1 LYLLAACS
9 LKLAA
14 VLTFTDSIT
23 INDIPFFMAQL
34 ISSNITI
41 AGTPIKQ
48 ITSFQLTQ
56 NIFDHHYFRLVCP
69 AESLEGLEGGMLQ
82 SSRNLIGGIL
92 QASFSTAAAS
102 GGLQFRG
109 IVMQV
114 EADRFSG
121 HTGNIVISGTSPT
134 IVLDNGPHCKSWE
147 KKAIKNIA
155 QDVLK
160 HFPQDLLQAQI
171 APTYPETLAYTVQY
185 KQTAWQF
192 LNHLCSSYGEWL
204 YYDGN
209 QLQIGALKSSEA
221 TSLTFG
227 SNISRFSMALQV
239 QPANSQMMAYDYLN
253 HEVYNSTPQSI
264 ESKAGLN
271 DLGRHVLQA
280 SNNVY
285 ATQPKIW
292 NNQFVSNKKQ
302 LDDAVNIRTAMQSSN
317 TVRFS
322 GSSANPGVKIGG
334 SINVQGQNLYNLS
347 GENYGE
353 YTVLSISHYFDGH
366 GNYNNDFTA
375 VPATIK
381 LPPVKSGGM
390 PHSETQSAMVTDNH
404 DPKGLG
410 RVRVKFHWM
419 NGTEKTPWVRVT
431 SPHGGGGK
439 GMFFIPEVGEEVIVG
454 FEGDSPTKPY
464 IIGTV
469 YHGKATNAYSNGGND
484 VKALQTRS
492 GNKVIMNDKDG
503 SVFVEDKD
511 GNSIMLDGAGNIT
524 MKANKKIWIDATEEI
539 KLTTKN
545 MIIEVVEEIKV
556 DAKVLTGTLTETCT
570 WNGLNKITIH
580 SDKEANVTSGNITN
594 ISGDQEVSVKGNKHV
609 GIDSSEGQVMVEG
622 KLTTTIVG
630 GQVLLNS

>member
-1 LYLLAACS
+1 
-9 LKLAA
+9 
-14 VLTFTDSIT
+14 
-23 INDIPFFMAQL
+23 MAQL

-48 ITSFQLTQ
+48 ITSFQLTE

-302 LDDAVNIRTAMQSSN
+302 LDDAINIRTAMQSSN

-322 GSSANPGVKIGG
+322 GSSAHPGVKIGG
-334 SINVQGQNLYNLS
+334 SINVQGNNLYNLS
-347 GENYGE
+347 SENYGE
-353 YTVLSISHYFDGH
+353 YTVLSISHYFDGQ

-381 LPPVKSGGM
+381 LPPVKGGGM
-390 PHSETQSAMVTDNH
+390 PYSETQSAMVTDNH

-419 NGTEKTPWVRVT
+419 NGTEKTPWIRVT

-469 YHGKATNAYSNGGND
+469 YHGKASNTYSNGGND

-511 GNSIMLDGAGNIT
+511 GNSMLIDGAGNIT
-524 MKANKKIWIDATEEI
+524 VKSNNTVTIDATNQITLKTKVISLEAVDEI
-539 KLTTKN
+539 KMN
-545 MIIEVVEEIKV
+545 S
-556 DAKVLTGTLTETCT
+556 
-570 WNGLNKITIH
+570 KILDGHFTDTSTIYGQN
-580 SDKEANVTSGNITN
+580 ENNVTSKTETHIGSDNK
-594 ISGDQEVSVKGNKHV
+594 VSVAGNTEVDVYGKNKV
-609 GIDSSEGQVMVEG
+609 ALSSDGTVDANG
-622 KLTTTIVG
+622 KVVTTIVG
-630 GQVLLNS
+630 GQVKLNC

>member
-1 LYLLAACS
+1 
-9 LKLAA
+9 
-14 VLTFTDSIT
+14 
-23 INDIPFFMAQL
+23 MAQL

-56 NIFDHHYFRLVCP
+56 NIYDHHYFRLVCP
-69 AESLEGLEGGMLQ
+69 AEALEGMEGGMLN

-92 QASFSTAAAS
+92 QASFSTP
-102 GGLQFRG
+102 GTGNGLQFRG

-134 IVLDNGPHCKSWE
+134 IVLDNGPHSKSWE

-160 HFPQDLLQAQI
+160 HFPQNLLQAQV
-171 APTYPETLAYTVQY
+171 APQYPETLAYTVQY

-192 LNHLCSSYGEWL
+192 LNFICASYGEWL
-204 YYDGN
+204 FYDGN
-209 QLQIGALKSSEA
+209 QLQIGAPKSGEA

-239 QPANSQMMAYDYLN
+239 QPGNSQMMAYDYLN
-253 HEVYNSTPQSI
+253 NEVYTSTPQGI
-264 ESKAGLN
+264 EGKAGLN
-271 DLGRHVLQA
+271 DMGKHVYQA

-285 ATQPKIW
+285 ATQPKYW

-302 LDDAVNIRTAMQSSN
+302 LDDAINIRTSMQTSN

-322 GSSANPGVKIGG
+322 GSSAHPGVKIGG
-334 SINVQGQNLYNLS
+334 TINVQGNNLYSLA

-353 YTVLSISHYFDGH
+353 YTVLSVSHYFDGH

-381 LPPVKSGGM
+381 VPPVKL
-390 PHSETQSAMVTDNH
+390 PIPPFSESQSAIVTDNF

-410 RVRVKFHWM
+410 RIRVKFHWM
-419 NGTEKTPWVRVT
+419 NGTEKTPWIRVT
-431 SPHGGGGK
+431 SPHAGGEK
-439 GMFFIPEVGEEVIVG
+439 GMYFMPEIGEEVIIG
-454 FEGDSPTKPY
+454 FEGGSPTKPY
-464 IIGTV
+464 MIGSV
-469 YHGKATNAYSNGGND
+469 YHGKATNSFGNAGND

-492 GNKVIMNDKDG
+492 GTKIIMNDAEG
-503 SVFVEDKD
+503 SVFIEDKG
-511 GNSIMLDGAGNIT
+511 GNSIMIDGKGNIT
-524 MKANKKIWIDATEEI
+524 VKSNDTVTIDATNLITFKTKKISMEAVDEI
-539 KLTTKN
+539 AMN
-545 MIIEVVEEIKV
+545 S
-556 DAKVLTGTLTETCT
+556 KVLDGQFSETSTLFGKNENNVLSTTAV
-570 WNGLNKITIH
+570 NVGSDNKVSIAAQVEVDVYGKTKVANS
-580 SDKEANVTSGNITN
+580 SDGAVEAN
-594 ISGDQEVSVKGNKHV
+594 
-609 GIDSSEGQVMVEG
+609 G
-622 KLTTTIVG
+622 KLMTTILG
-630 GQVLLNS
+630 GQLKLNC